1 MKLQQLRYIREIQR
15 NGYNI
20 SLTSEKLFTSQPGIS
35 KQVALLED
43 ELGVQIFERQG
54 KHLSGATEIGSQII
68 REAGKMLEIE
78 ERIKALSASVT
89 SPDMGRV
96 NVYTTNAIAKFL
108 LPETVQFFMKKYP
121 KVSLHMG
128 TIEPETRGNTLPSGP
143 YDFSI
148 VAQDVDEQ
156 MDLAVLPAYKWSLA
170 LIVPSNHPL
179 AKAETITLEQ
189 LAQEKLISYELKS
202 TGRGAIDN
210 AFKQE
215 GLTPKYIV
223 TAMDAEVIKEYVS
236 LGVGIGIIASVAT
249 HKLSDSITVRSL
261 EGLVPDCYAWLCYN
275 KNTYLQQYMYDFI
288 EKFAPHL
295 TKNVIQN
302 TSHLPRAE
310 LMKWFDD
317 RELMTYQ

>member
-128 TIEPETRGNTLPSGP
+128 TIEPETRGIRCRPARTISLLWRRMWMSRWILRFCLLTSGH
-143 YDFSI
+143 
-148 VAQDVDEQ
+148 
-156 MDLAVLPAYKWSLA
+156 W
-170 LIVPSNHPL
+170 
-179 AKAETITLEQ
+179 
-189 LAQEKLISYELKS
+189 
-202 TGRGAIDN
+202 R
-210 AFKQE
+210 
-215 GLTPKYIV
+215 
-223 TAMDAEVIKEYVS
+223 
-236 LGVGIGIIASVAT
+236 
-249 HKLSDSITVRSL
+249 
-261 EGLVPDCYAWLCYN
+261 
-275 KNTYLQQYMYDFI
+275 
-288 EKFAPHL
+288 
-295 TKNVIQN
+295 
-302 TSHLPRAE
+302 
-310 LMKWFDD
+310 
-317 RELMTYQ
+317 

>member
-20 SLTSEKLFTSQPGIS
+20 SLTSDKLFTSQPGIS

-54 KHLSGATEIGSQII
+54 KHLSGPTEIGSQII
-68 REAGKMLEIE
+68 HEAAKMLEIE

-89 SPDMGRV
+89 SPNMGRV

-108 LPETVQFFMKKYP
+108 LPQTVQFFMKKYP

-170 LIVPSNHPL
+170 LILPVNHPL

-202 TGRGAIDN
+202 TGRGAIDM
-210 AFKQE
+210 AFKQK

-249 HKLSDSITVRSL
+249 HSLSDSITVRSL

-295 TKNVIQN
+295 SKNVIQN
-302 TSHLPRAE
+302 TSHLSRAE

-317 RELMTYQ
+317 RDLMTYQ